1 MKVSDRR
8 DNGRFHTPR
17 PSPLQPLRM
26 REHEHQLQREDRQQD
41 DKRAKE
47 IGGLNH
53 GSPPS
58 RRATPRQKRR
68 RLAFSRRRKSPVS
81 RAWHGRQSVR
91 YPSRP
96 HPPPPSAI
104 GTTWSASHQWP
115 AHNVTPHASRS
126 AALSARGPE
135 RHLAQAGVPRRGE
148 RAPHQ
153 PRVQTRRALGPEE
166 RDEPSLH
173 APRARLAR
181 EDEHPSAGIGA
192 PAHRGRRRASTPGA
206 GATSEAPCARRR
218 AVPSAAPR

>member
-1 MKVSDRR
+1 MKLFDRR
-8 DNGRFHTPR
+8 HNGRFHTPR

-126 AALSARGPE
+126 AALSARG
-135 RHLAQAGVPRRGE
+135 
-148 RAPHQ
+148 
-153 PRVQTRRALGPEE
+153 
-166 RDEPSLH
+166 
-173 APRARLAR
+173 
-181 EDEHPSAGIGA
+181 
-192 PAHRGRRRASTPGA
+192 RRRRMG
-206 GATSEAPCARRR
+206 
-218 AVPSAAPR
+218 